1 MPISRVIRRV
11 FLVFVPGVTA
21 VLLGLHPPETGSAFD
36 LRGSTDRWL
45 IVHVGLLVMIPLVA
59 MVLWMLL
66 GGIDGRA
73 ATVSR
78 VMLVP
83 FVAFYAAFESM
94 VGIGTGVLIN
104 ETDALP
110 AVARPGAEALT
121 ERWWEVPMPV
131 PLIAT
136 AAILSWVV
144 AVGSAAVAHARARS
158 PLLVVIGLAAA
169 TVFFALGHPG
179 ITGVLGMVGLLIAA
193 AAVAFGP
200 SARERGDVGADTR

>member
-1 MPISRVIRRV
+1 MRRVLGFRRV
-11 FLVFVPGVTA
+11 FLVLVPAVTA
-21 VLLGLHPPETGSAFD
+21 VLLALHPPETGSAFD

-45 IVHVGLLVMIPLVA
+45 VVHVGLLVMIPLLAIAV
-59 MVLWMLL
+59 WMLL
-66 GGIDGRA
+66 NGIDRRA

-78 VMLVP
+78 AMLVP

-110 AVARPGAEALT
+110 AAVRPGAEALT
-121 ERWWEVPMPV
+121 ERWWDVPMPV

-144 AVGSAAVAHARARS
+144 AVGAAAIAHARARS
-158 PLLVVIGLAAA
+158 PLPVVIGLVAA

-179 ITGVLGMVGLLIAA
+179 VTGVLGMVGLLV
-193 AAVAFGP
+193 AAVAVGFGR
-200 SARERGDVGADTR
+200 SAGRRGDVGAKAG